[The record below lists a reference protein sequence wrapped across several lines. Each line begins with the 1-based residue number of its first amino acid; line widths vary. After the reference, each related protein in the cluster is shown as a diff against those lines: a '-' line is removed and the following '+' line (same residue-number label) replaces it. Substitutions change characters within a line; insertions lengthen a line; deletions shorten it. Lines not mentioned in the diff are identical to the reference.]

1 MGGFTFQYVL
11 DSPFWLAD
19 KDGEP
24 IKFMTT
30 IREAIRGVTLLEYIY
45 S

>member
-1 MGGFTFQYVL
+1 MGGSTFQYVL

-19 KDGEP
+19 KGGEP

-30 IREAIRGVTLLEYIY
+30 IREAIQGVTRLEYLY